1 MASKKF
7 AYKNKG
13 NQIAI
18 VEKSPTTST
27 GRMAVAHCTVGSHA
41 NKADCEAA
49 GGQWIPGTNSSIESY
64 GKYTSPVEDV
74 EDGLEIEY
82 TYIPSYRIQTTND
95 VDTNINQYMSTD
107 GKLTI
112 ADNTS
117 AYINYAT
124 TYGLAANKYI
134 VLEKAGRFNGL
145 HKIESIGNNTGTNN
159 KIILTTKYTGS
170 ESSWT
175 NFEESPINLYY
186 AIDVMEDESFDLE
199 LSHQQCLAIVYYIK
213 AKMMEDMGEV
223 ERREYFL
230 REFKRTV
237 EKAATDKRHG
247 VYRSVGFG
255 MTR

>member
-95 VDTNINQYMSTD
+95 VAQSINQYMSTD

-117 AYINYAT
+117 PYINYAT

>member
-18 VEKSPTTST
+18 VEQSPTTST
-27 GRMAVAHCTVGSHA
+27 GRLAVAHCTVGSHA

>member
-27 GRMAVAHCTVGSHA
+27 GSMAVAHCTVGSHA